1 VDNRGYLSE
10 GPDGRLYI
18 GPVDDE
24 TVDLTIGKLYEV
36 LWEDEVF
43 YRIIDD
49 LGEAYGYPKYM
60 FESVA
65 TWPYEPSGN

>member
-1 VDNRGYLSE
+1 LH
-10 GPDGRLYI
+10 I

-24 TVDLTIGKLYEV
+24 TVDLTIGKFYEV

-60 FESVA
+60 FEEIS
-65 TWPYEPSGN
+65 